1 MNIQVFACRR
11 KKESIINLY
20 AKKMLTWRFETY
32 RFKYMKRIRNH
43 LTLFGQ
49 LKFFDIFSGLG
60 STVDLDMT

>member
-1 MNIQVFACRR
+1 
-11 KKESIINLY
+11 
-20 AKKMLTWRFETY
+20 MLTWRFETY
-32 RFKYMKRIRNH
+32 RFKYMKRIQNH